1 MNKTAT
7 FKDLFHQASIAGLAL
22 TPLCVVEF
30 LFGNY
35 TMGMEQPWIPVVGIL
50 LKAIKIAGCIWILRY
65 YMAHFKAAYPGSS
78 RTQVRRMGVF
88 SGFLSALILGALT
101 MAYYEWHPEIVRET
115 MDAFYQIYQQ
125 MNMLTKEVKD
135 VLRMFESNFPLFMF
149 WSELIRCTIIGLIFS
164 AILATRVA
172 PSTPFT
178 DETEP
183 EE

>member
-7 FKDLFHQASIAGLAL
+7 FKDLFHQAGIAGLVL

-30 LFGNY
+30 LFSNATVGSEQAW
-35 TMGMEQPWIPVVGIL
+35 MGIVGTL
-50 LKAIKIAGCIWILRY
+50 LKIVKIAGCIWILRY
-65 YMAHFKAAYPGSS
+65 YMAQFKAAYPGST
-78 RTQVRRMGVF
+78 RAQVRLMGVF
-88 SGFLSALILGALT
+88 SGFLSALILGALS

-135 VLRMFESNFPLFMF
+135 VLRMFEANFPHIMF
-149 WSELIRCTIIGLIFS
+149 WSELIRCTLIGWIFS
-164 AILATRVA
+164 AILASRIA
-172 PSTPFT
+172 PSNPFEG
-178 DETEP
+178 ETQS